1 MIDKKLFKHI
11 DIVMI
16 VIVVLLFVIS
26 LIMISSATHVP
37 QKGLTRQV
45 QVQAITFFI
54 GIFAISFI
62 LFIDY
67 NTFANFRKS
76 IYIGSILLLLAV
88 YLPGIGKV
96 QFGAR
101 SWINLGRI
109 DVQPSEIVKI
119 AFILSFAKYL
129 EDRQNELDTLK
140 ELVPVGLYAALPIL
154 LILKEPDLGNALVF
168 GVIFLGMTFASGL
181 NYKIIGK
188 GIGVAIISLPIV
200 YKLMAPHQR
209 VRIDA
214 YLNPS
219 NMSLPGNYHVM
230 QSKIAIGSGQLLGKG
245 LYQGTQNN
253 YNFLPV
259 QESDFIFAV
268 LGEEFGFIGGVII
281 LVLYFIFL
289 YRMVKIAKNAK
300 DVYGSLIVVGITSM
314 FAFQIF
320 ENIGM
325 TMGVMPVTGVTLPF
339 LSYGGSSL
347 LTNMIAIGIVLNVGM
362 RRQKINF

>member
-11 DIVMI
+11 DIILI
-16 VIVVLLFVIS
+16 VIVLLLFVSS
-26 LIMISSATHVP
+26 LMMISSATHVT

-45 QVQAITFFI
+45 KIQTIAFFLGMFSI
-54 GIFAISFI
+54 GMI

-67 NTFANFRKS
+67 NTFGNFQKS
-76 IYIGSILLLLAV
+76 IYISSIVLLVAV
-88 YLPGIGKV
+88 HVPGIGKT
-96 QFGAR
+96 QFGAS
-101 SWINLGRI
+101 SWINLGPVDI
-109 DVQPSEIVKI
+109 QPSEIVKI
-119 AFILSFAKYL
+119 AFILSFAKFL
-129 EDRQNELDTLK
+129 EDRQNRLDTIRDLI
-140 ELVPVGLYAALPIL
+140 PVGIYAAVPIL
-154 LILKEPDLGNALVF
+154 LVLKEPDLGNALVF
-168 GVIFLGMTFASGL
+168 CVIAFGMTFVSGL
-181 NYKIIGK
+181 NYRIIGK
-188 GIGVAIISLPIV
+188 GFLAGMISLPLA

-219 NMSLPGNYHVM
+219 NLELPGNYQVM
-230 QSKIAIGSGQLLGKG
+230 NSKIAIGSGQLLGKG

-268 LGEEFGFIGGVII
+268 LGEELGFIGGLII
-281 LVLYFIFL
+281 LALYFIFL
-289 YRMVKIAKNAK
+289 YRMIKIAKNAK

-347 LTNMIAIGIVLNVGM
+347 LTNMVAIGIILNIGM

>member
-11 DIVMI
+11 DVMLI
-16 VIVVLLFVIS
+16 VIVVLLFIS
-26 LIMISSATHVP
+26 SLMMISSATHVT
-37 QKGLTRQV
+37 QNGLTRQV
-45 QVQAITFFI
+45 KIQTIAFFL
-54 GIFAISFI
+54 GIFAIVMI

-67 NTFANFRKS
+67 NTFGNFQKG
-76 IYIGSILLLLAV
+76 IYIASIVLLVAV
-88 YLPGIGKV
+88 HIPGIGKA

-101 SWINLGRI
+101 SWINLGPVDI
-109 DVQPSEIVKI
+109 QPSEIVKI
-119 AFILSFAKYL
+119 AFILSFAKFL
-129 EDRQNELDTLK
+129 EDRQNKLNTIKDLI
-140 ELVPVGLYAALPIL
+140 PVGCYAAAPIL

-168 GVIFLGMTFASGL
+168 MVIAFGMIFVSGL
-181 NYKIIGK
+181 DYKIIGR
-188 GIGVAIISLPIV
+188 GMLAGVISLPLV
-200 YKLMAPHQR
+200 YKLLAPHQK

-214 YLNPS
+214 FLNPS
-219 NMSLPGNYHVM
+219 DVSLPGNYHVM
-230 QSKIAIGSGQLLGKG
+230 QSKIAIGSGKLLGKG
-245 LYQGTQNN
+245 LYHGTQNN

-268 LGEEFGFIGGVII
+268 LAEELGFIGALVI
-281 LVLYFIFL
+281 LALYFIFL
-289 YRMVKIAKNAK
+289 YRMIKIAKNAK

-347 LTNMIAIGIVLNVGM
+347 LTNMIAIGIILNIGM